1 MEKKVLLPE
10 LAERLAARCSISKR
24 SAESFLRAF
33 FMLAEQNLLNDRYVK
48 IKDIGVFKIVDVSER
63 ESVNVATGER
73 IQIEGHCKIN
83 FTAEGKLRDLV
94 NMPFAHFS
102 SVELADDVN
111 FEEMPLPPAPPSV
124 PLTAEEVAEEPRQ
137 LAPLSEESKAGNTER
152 DESVP
157 ASPAPLEEESGENQS
172 VAQSLVQLLQSEQGQ
187 KLSPQE
193 IMAALQQMMDASA
206 TQAPSA
212 PAGQSLPDAEEHR
225 HTEEAASGHKDVAGR
240 RRSGR
245 VAGHREKWERRR
257 VAQLSAPTVPAIP
270 SEQPS
275 APCTPCEDTALREET
290 PVCPKPEEATCSEE
304 TGAEGKCCLL
314 RKWKGFRFVWLIL
327 LAGLLA
333 WGGYHLFSK
342 LGDAEVAVADTL
354 AVDEAP
360 VSKVNVKAVMVDS
373 VIEQIPDAAY
383 EIMGT
388 WEEHALREGESLSKI
403 SKRVF
408 GTPYMTRYIAFYNH
422 IANADTITV
431 GTLVKVPVLKRRATG
446 EIINGS
452 GSETS
457 PASTNTTADGPQ

>member
-1 MEKKVLLPE
+1 MLP
-10 LAERLAARCSISKR
+10 LHQPCP
-24 SAESFLRAF
+24 
-33 FMLAEQNLLNDRYVK
+33 
-48 IKDIGVFKIVDVSER
+48 
-63 ESVNVATGER
+63 
-73 IQIEGHCKIN
+73 C
-83 FTAEGKLRDLV
+83 
-94 NMPFAHFS
+94 
-102 SVELADDVN
+102 
-111 FEEMPLPPAPPSV
+111 
-124 PLTAEEVAEEPRQ
+124 
-137 LAPLSEESKAGNTER
+137 
-152 DESVP
+152 
-157 ASPAPLEEESGENQS
+157 
-172 VAQSLVQLLQSEQGQ
+172 
-187 KLSPQE
+187 
-193 IMAALQQMMDASA
+193 
-206 TQAPSA
+206 
-212 PAGQSLPDAEEHR
+212 GQSLPDAEEHR
-225 HTEEAASGHKDVAGR
+225 HTEGAASGHKDVVGR

-333 WGGYHLFSK
+333 WGGCHLFSK
-342 LGDAEVAVADTL
+342 SGDAEVAVADTL